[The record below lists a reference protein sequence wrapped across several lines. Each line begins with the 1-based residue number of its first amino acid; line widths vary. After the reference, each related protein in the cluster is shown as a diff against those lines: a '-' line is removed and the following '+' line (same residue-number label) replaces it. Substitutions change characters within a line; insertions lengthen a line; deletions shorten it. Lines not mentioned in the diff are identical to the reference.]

1 MAGATSPAL
10 PLASRAAS
18 KATAGAE
25 MSRRARIAAIL
36 ALIGLLVLVWE
47 AAKWIGGDPWRLHGT
62 VLGIRID
69 YEHFPPL
76 KWRIATDLALPHVW
90 SIVGTFFLPAQR
102 NGPLLAEVLFGNALF
117 TFGEALVGFV
127 FGALLGLGLGIVF
140 ANARTVERAFVPYVV
155 ASQTVPIVAIAPLVV
170 IFLPIGWLAVAVIAA
185 YLTFFPV
192 TMGALRGLKSADP
205 RAVELM
211 RSYAASPRQ
220 VLWKLRLPAALP
232 YLFTA
237 FRIAASASVVGAI
250 IGELPSGIPYGL
262 GSSILNFK
270 QYYVSG
276 PEKLWAT
283 IIVAALL
290 GLVFVGLVRLAESLI
305 TRGRYRTTGRDPR

>member
-1 MAGATSPAL
+1 MTSATTLARGASGSGREAL
-10 PLASRAAS
+10 AAVDNRP
-18 KATAGAE
+18 
-25 MSRRARIAAIL
+25 SRRMRALAML
-36 ALIGLLVLVWE
+36 ALFGGVLVVWE
-47 AAKWIGGDPWRLHGT
+47 LAKWLGGDPWRIHTSLFG
-62 VLGIRID
+62 LPID
-69 YEHFPPL
+69 YEHFPPF

-90 SIVGTFFLPAQR
+90 RIVGTFFEPAQR
-102 NGPLLAEVLFGNALF
+102 NGPPLAEVLFGNAVF
-117 TFGEALVGFV
+117 TFGEAFAGFV
-127 FGALLGLGLGIVF
+127 MGAALGLGLGIVF
-140 ANARTVERAFVPYVV
+140 AQSRTAERAFVPYVV

-192 TMGALRGLKSADP
+192 TMGALRGLRSADP

-211 RSYAASPRQ
+211 RSYAASRVE
-220 VLWKLRLPAALP
+220 VLRKLSLPSAVP
-232 YLFTA
+232 YLFA
-237 FRIAASASVVGAI
+237 SFRIAASASVVGAI

-283 IIVAALL
+283 IIAAAAL
-290 GLVFVGLVRLAESLI
+290 GLVFVGPVRLAEALVRGGRGSLV
-305 TRGRYRTTGRDPR
+305 R